1 MFEREET
8 YVWAANVSVMD
19 GNDSDSLEP
28 RADGDRFRYL
38 FEHVQDAVVE
48 FELHGEEPVV
58 ATVNDAFCEMFG
70 VERGEVVGASLNDL
84 IVPSDRMTESNR
96 FDQRTAA
103 GKSNYAIVDRRT
115 EDGLKTLLYRGIPYD
130 GGDGG
135 FALYTDLT
143 DEIRQERE
151 LAVLN
156 RVLRY
161 NLSEEVDALLD
172 ATGRLAA
179 SVDDPELDDAA
190 REIRERALALD
201 RTSEE
206 ARDVER
212 VLDADPEL
220 EATDLDG
227 VVRSALDD
235 VPLADYADVTV
246 DVDDAPPVMSGGH
259 LDRAVAAL
267 ADNAIRY
274 TDDETPSVRITA
286 CRTDD
291 AVAMT
296 VSDDGPGLPD
306 KERRLLTGDV
316 DLTPLDHGSG
326 LGLWLVRWIATAY
339 DGAVAYEER
348 EDGSD
353 VTLELRAAP
362 EVNGDANVKA

>member
-1 MFEREET
+1 MRTWNGET
-8 YVWAANVSVMD
+8 ME
-19 GNDSDSLEP
+19 GNDSSPLEP
-28 RADGDRFRYL
+28 REDAGRFQYL

-48 FELHGEEPVV
+48 FELDGEEPIV
-58 ATVNDAFCEMFG
+58 ATVNDSFCEMFG
-70 VERGEVVGASLNDL
+70 VDREAVVGAPLNDL
-84 IVPSDRMTESNR
+84 IVPSERVTESNR

-115 EDGLKTLLYRGIPYD
+115 EDGLKTLLYRGIPFD
-130 GGDGG
+130 GGDSG

-172 ATGRLAA
+172 HAEALAENVENPKLA
-179 SVDDPELDDAA
+179 DTA
-190 REIRERALALD
+190 REIQERALALD

-212 VLDADPEL
+212 VLDADPDL
-220 EATDLDG
+220 EPTDLGD
-227 VVRSALDD
+227 VVWAALDD
-235 VPLADYADVTV
+235 VPLVDYADVTV
-246 DVDDAPPVMSGGH
+246 DVEDAPQVMSGGH

-267 ADNAIRY
+267 VDNAIRY
-274 TDDETPSVRITA
+274 TDDETPRVQITA
-286 CRTDD
+286 RRIDG
-291 AVAMT
+291 AVALT

-316 DLTPLDHGSG
+316 DLTPLDHGNG

-339 DGAVAYEER
+339 DGAVTYEER
-348 EDGSD
+348 ASGGSD

-362 EVNGDANVKA
+362 EP

>member
-1 MFEREET
+1 
-8 YVWAANVSVMD
+8 MD
-19 GNDSDSLEP
+19 DSSLEP
-28 RADGDRFRYL
+28 REDAGRFQYL

-48 FELHGEEPVV
+48 FELRDEEPIV
-58 ATVNDAFCEMFG
+58 ATVNDAFCETFG
-70 VERGEVVGASLNDL
+70 VDRGEVVGASLNDL
-84 IVPSDRMTESNR
+84 IVPSDRMTESDR

-103 GKSNYAIVDRRT
+103 GKSNYAIVDRHT

-130 GGDGG
+130 GGDRG

-172 ATGRLAA
+172 ATENLAA
-179 SVDDPELDDAA
+179 SAEDPDVGDAA
-190 REIRERALALD
+190 REIREHALALE

-220 EATDLDG
+220 EPTDLGD
-227 VVRSALDD
+227 VVASALDD

-246 DVDDAPPVMSGGH
+246 DVAAAPPVTSGGH

-267 ADNAIRY
+267 VDNAIRY
-274 TDDETPSVRITA
+274 ADAQTPSVRVTA
-286 CRTDD
+286 ERVDG
-291 AVAMT
+291 AVALS
-296 VSDDGPGLPD
+296 VADEGPGLPD
-306 KERRLLTGDV
+306 DERRLLTGDV
-316 DLTPLDHGSG
+316 EPTPLDHGSG

-339 DGAVAYEER
+339 DGAVTYEER
-348 EDGSD
+348 DDGGA

-362 EVNGDANVKA
+362 DH

>member
-1 MFEREET
+1 MDETDAGPLETRE
-8 YVWAANVSVMD
+8 D
-19 GNDSDSLEP
+19 G
-28 RADGDRFRYL
+28 GRFRYL
-38 FEHVQDAVVE
+38 FENVQDAVVE

-58 ATVNDAFCEMFG
+58 ARVNDSFCEMFG
-70 VERGEVVGASLNDL
+70 VERGSVVGASLNDL
-84 IVPSDRMTESNR
+84 IVPNERMTESNR

-103 GKSNYAIVDRRT
+103 GKPNYAIVDRRT

-161 NLSEEVDALLD
+161 NLSEDIDALLD
-172 ATGRLAA
+172 HAERLADG
-179 SVDDPELDDAA
+179 VEDPELVDAA
-190 REIRERALALD
+190 RGVRERALALD

-206 ARDVER
+206 ARDIER
-212 VLDADPEL
+212 VLDADPDL
-220 EATDLDG
+220 EPTDLGDA
-227 VVRSALDD
+227 VAAALND

-246 DVDDAPPVMSGGH
+246 DVDDAPAVLSAGH

-267 ADNAIRY
+267 VDNAIRY
-274 TDDETPSVRITA
+274 TDDQTPTVQIRGR
-286 CRTDD
+286 RTDSG
-291 AVAMT
+291 VALT

-306 KERRLLTGDV
+306 KERRLLTGDIE
-316 DLTPLDHGSG
+316 LTPLDHGSG

-339 DGAVAYEER
+339 DGAVTYEER
-348 EDGSD
+348 AGGGSD

-362 EVNGDANVKA
+362 GR